1 MYCLKCGKEVQD
13 DQVFCEECL
22 TGMEQEPIPINAP
35 VVIPAQPIQKNQVF
49 RRPVINPEEEV
60 KRLQRFNQNLIM
72 LLVLLVTLVIL
83 LAVLVYEQEFWKVV
97 DDLGRNYSVVE
108 TFAHVVGR

>member
-22 TGMEQEPIPINAP
+22 AGMEQEPIPISAP
-35 VVIPAQPIQKNQVF
+35 VVIPAQPIQKNPAF
-49 RRPVINPEEEV
+49 RRPVINPEEEL
-60 KRLQRFNQNLIM
+60 KRLQKCNQNLILVM
-72 LLVLLVTLVIL
+72 VLLFTLVLLM
-83 LAVLVYEQEFWKVV
+83 AVLLYDKQIWQAV

-108 TFAHVVGR
+108 GFTYKIGR

>member
-1 MYCLKCGKEVQD
+1 MYCLKCGKERRE
-13 DQVFCEECL
+13 DQVFCDACL
-22 TGMEQEPIPINAP
+22 ELMEAEPVDIQAQ
-35 VVIPAQPIQKNQVF
+35 VLIPAQPPKPPLSH

-83 LAVLVYEQEFWKVV
+83 LAVLVYEKEFWKVV

-108 TFAHVVGR
+108 NWASVVGH

>member
-22 TGMEQEPIPINAP
+22 AGMEQEPIPISAP
-35 VVIPAQPIQKNQVF
+35 VVIPAQPIQKNPAF
-49 RRPVINPEEEV
+49 RRPVINPEEEL
-60 KRLQRFNQNLIM
+60 KRLQKCNQNLI
-72 LLVLLVTLVIL
+72 LVLVLLFTLVL
-83 LAVLVYEQEFWKVV
+83 LLGVLLYDKQIWQAV

-108 TFAHVVGR
+108 SFTYKIGR